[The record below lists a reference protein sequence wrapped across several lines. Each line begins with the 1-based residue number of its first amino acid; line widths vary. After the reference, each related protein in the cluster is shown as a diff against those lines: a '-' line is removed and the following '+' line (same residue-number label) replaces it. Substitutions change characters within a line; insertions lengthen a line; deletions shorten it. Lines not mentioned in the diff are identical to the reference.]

1 VELVIRNNQF
11 YKPIISAYSYYLPNE
26 ECPRQLPGEF
36 IPVINAIGGDC
47 RGAAARWILEAAI
60 PISLCVEFLTSPRGN
75 IQPWVGKVPMS
86 HTGKARNAF
95 RPLAHEQRPRCTDRA
110 VKTTP
115 LSGYVGYALRR
126 AQGVIFA
133 DFNHTLG
140 QLNLRSGQFAV
151 LLMIDQNPGTSQSS
165 VSAALGIQKANFVAT
180 IADLEKRGL
189 VRRRKSDTD
198 GRTYS
203 LGLTPRG
210 RSVLQH
216 AAELQ
221 SLHEARVTAQIGNEG
236 RLQLL
241 GLLDRLSALPSAGP
255 LK

>member
-1 VELVIRNNQF
+1 VREIRLLINTLGNRFCMVEAPPL
-11 YKPIISAYSYYLPNE
+11 
-26 ECPRQLPGEF
+26 
-36 IPVINAIGGDC
+36 
-47 RGAAARWILEAAI
+47 LEAAI
-60 PISLCVEFLTSPRGN
+60 PMSLCVEFSARRRGTIREGEKRRERRSN
-75 IQPWVGKVPMS
+75 GTLNM
-86 HTGKARNAF
+86 
-95 RPLAHEQRPRCTDRA
+95 
-110 VKTTP
+110 TP

-133 DFNHTLG
+133 DFNHALAELG
-140 QLNLRSGQFAV
+140 LRPGQFAV
-151 LLMIDQNPGTSQSS
+151 LLMIDQNPGASQSS

-189 VRRRKSDTD
+189 VRRRRSHTD

-210 RSVLQH
+210 RAQLQR

-221 SLHEARVTAQIGNEG
+221 SVHEARVTAQIGNEG
-236 RLQLL
+236 RQQLL
-241 GLLDRLSALPSAGP
+241 ALLDRLSALPSAWQ

>member
-1 VELVIRNNQF
+1 
-11 YKPIISAYSYYLPNE
+11 
-26 ECPRQLPGEF
+26 
-36 IPVINAIGGDC
+36 
-47 RGAAARWILEAAI
+47 
-60 PISLCVEFLTSPRGN
+60 
-75 IQPWVGKVPMS
+75 M
-86 HTGKARNAF
+86 
-95 RPLAHEQRPRCTDRA
+95 
-110 VKTTP
+110 TP

-133 DFNHTLG
+133 DFNHTLAE
-140 QLNLRSGQFAV
+140 LNLRPGQFAV
-151 LLMIDQNPGTSQSS
+151 LVMIDQNPGASQSG

-180 IADLEKRGL
+180 IADLERRGI
-189 VRRRKSDTD
+189 VRRRKSHTD

-210 RSVLQH
+210 RALLQN

-221 SLHEARVTAQIGNEG
+221 SLHEARVVAQIGSEG

-241 GLLDRLSALPSAGP
+241 GLLDRLSALPGTRQ

>member
-1 VELVIRNNQF
+1 
-11 YKPIISAYSYYLPNE
+11 
-26 ECPRQLPGEF
+26 
-36 IPVINAIGGDC
+36 
-47 RGAAARWILEAAI
+47 
-60 PISLCVEFLTSPRGN
+60 
-75 IQPWVGKVPMS
+75 M
-86 HTGKARNAF
+86 
-95 RPLAHEQRPRCTDRA
+95 
-110 VKTTP
+110 TP

-133 DFNHTLG
+133 DFNSALAE
-140 QLNLRSGQFAV
+140 LDLRPAQFAV
-151 LLMIDQNPGTSQSS
+151 LLMIDQNPGASQSG
-165 VSAALGIQKANFVAT
+165 VSAALGIQKANFVAI

-210 RSVLQH
+210 RAQLQR

-221 SLHEARVTAQIGNEG
+221 SVHEARVIAQIGKEG
-236 RLQLL
+236 RQQLL
-241 GLLDRLSALPSAGP
+241 ALLDRLSALPSTLQ

>member
-11 YKPIISAYSYYLPNE
+11 HKPIISAYSCYLPNE
-26 ECPRQLPGEF
+26 EYPRQLPGEF
-36 IPVINAIGGDC
+36 IPVINAIGRDC
-47 RGAAARWILEAAI
+47 RGAAARWIPEAAN
-60 PISLCVEFLTSPRGN
+60 PISLCVEFLTSSRGN
-75 IQPWVGKVPMS
+75 IQLRVGEVPMS
-86 HTGKARNAF
+86 HTGGARIAF
-95 RPLAHEQRPRCTDRA
+95 RPMAHEQRARRPDRA
-110 VKTTP
+110 VKMTP

-126 AQGVIFA
+126 AQVVVFS
-133 DFNHTLG
+133 DFNHTLAR
-140 QLNLRSGQFAV
+140 LDLRYGQFAV
-151 LLMIDQNPGTSQSS
+151 LLMIDQNPGASQSS

-189 VRRRKSDTD
+189 VRRRRSDTD

-210 RSVLQH
+210 RSLLQH
-216 AAELQ
+216 AVELQ

-241 GLLDRLSALPSAGP
+241 GLLDRLSVLPSAGP

>member
-1 VELVIRNNQF
+1 M
-11 YKPIISAYSYYLPNE
+11 
-26 ECPRQLPGEF
+26 
-36 IPVINAIGGDC
+36 
-47 RGAAARWILEAAI
+47 
-60 PISLCVEFLTSPRGN
+60 SLCVEFFAARRGN
-75 IQPWVGKVPMS
+75 IQVGVGKVPMS
-86 HTGKARNAF
+86 RIGAARNAF
-95 RPLAHEQRPRCTDRA
+95 RRMGEKKRARRTDGA
-110 VKTTP
+110 VKMTP

-133 DFNHTLG
+133 DFNHTLAE
-140 QLNLRSGQFAV
+140 LSLRPGQFAV
-151 LLMIDQNPGTSQSS
+151 LMMIDQNPGASQSD

-189 VRRRKSDTD
+189 VRRRKSESDA
-198 GRTYS
+198 RTYS

-210 RSVLQH
+210 RTLLQR

-221 SLHEARVTAQIGNEG
+221 SLHEARVTEQLGKEG

-241 GLLDRLSALPSAGP
+241 GLLDRLSALPSAWQ